1 MKTREKAKY
10 LHEGPY
16 VAAVEVEHMIERDE
30 RTLRWFPQDAR
41 ELNDVR
47 AALRG
52 DDFDAVSDKTR
63 PFTMHSKSAFRR
75 GRGIGNGSPHG
86 MEVFP

>member
-10 LHEGPY
+10 IHEGPY
-16 VAAVEVEHMIERDE
+16 
-30 RTLRWFPQDAR
+30 WFPQDAR
-41 ELNDVR
+41 ELDDVR

-52 DDFDAVSDKTR
+52 GDFDAVSDKTR